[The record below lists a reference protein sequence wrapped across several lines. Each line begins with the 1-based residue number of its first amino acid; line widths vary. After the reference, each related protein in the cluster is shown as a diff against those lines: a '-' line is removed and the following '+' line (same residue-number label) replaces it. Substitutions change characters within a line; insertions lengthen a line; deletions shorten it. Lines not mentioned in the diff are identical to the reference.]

1 MRILVTSARMPFALS
16 VIRQLAQVGHEV
28 YSSDTYESAPGNHSR
43 YLKGHFVTASP
54 RDETEKFTAQ
64 VRDYC
69 AEHGIELI
77 VPTWEEAFYL
87 ATAREGIEQVAKLYT
102 AQFETLAQV
111 HDQDSSGSGSA
122 RRSA

>member
-16 VIRQLAQVGHEV
+16 VIRQLSDAGHQV

-69 AEHGIELI
+69 AEQGIELI

-87 ATAREGIEQVAKLYT
+87 ATARESIEQVAKLYT
-102 AQFETLAQV
+102 ASVSNWAV
-111 HDQDSSGSGSA
+111 
-122 RRSA
+122 